1 MLVWKLLS
9 LVSNTY
15 NYGYFYGYW
24 LVITSLHAHS
34 FNNPDV
40 CCLEMLV
47 VRTLAT
53 VRIIYVA

>member
-1 MLVWKLLS
+1 MLS
-9 LVSNTY
+9 RS
-15 NYGYFYGYW
+15 
-24 LVITSLHAHS
+24 ADS

-53 VRIIYVA
+53 FRTIYVAGVKINKYIGNIVYKI